1 MTKSI
6 LKQLKEDEREVRRNL
21 IINAAKTLYKKGSF
35 HNIGMRDI
43 SNEAGISVA
52 SLYQYF
58 PSQDDLF
65 VAILNMEL
73 ASIKIKLGPNK
84 QSLEDIAIN
93 ILNFLVDNEDIFL
106 MMSHFMIKGEKKPDV
121 LEKFN
126 AVQDMFLKMLD
137 SVLAKTSPEITTR
150 FYSHAFFTALFGNVI
165 TFRNYPYTSDT
176 SQRDNLYHIV
186 RITSRAFQDALQNDA
201 YLKLLSEEEQN
212 VQMS

>member
-84 QSLEDIAIN
+84 RSLEDIAIN
-93 ILNFLVDNEDIFL
+93 IVNFLVDNEDIFL

-126 AVQDMFLKMLD
+126 AVQDMFLIMLD
-137 SVLAKTSPEITTR
+137 SVLAKASPEITTR

-186 RITSRAFQDALQNDA
+186 RITSRAFQDALQNDD
-201 YLKLLSEEEQN
+201 YLKLLSDEEQN
-212 VQMS
+212 IQMS

>member
-84 QSLEDIAIN
+84 RSLEDIAIN
-93 ILNFLVDNEDIFL
+93 IVNFLVDNEEIFL

-126 AVQDMFLKMLD
+126 AVQDMFLIMLD
-137 SVLAKTSPEITTR
+137 SVLAKASPEITTR

-186 RITSRAFQDALQNDA
+186 RITSRAFQDALQNDD
-201 YLKLLSEEEQN
+201 YLKLLSDEEQN
-212 VQMS
+212 IQMS